1 MVPSNMSLRVA
12 KLYKERFSPEE
23 VERKNRMWRVL
34 CTDFFQRFVPED
46 SIVLDIGAGYCE
58 FINNIRAR
66 RKYAVDLNQDTRTCA
81 NRDVEVFTS
90 SANDLHFLPPDSV
103 DIAFMSNLLEH
114 MQSKEEVLQVLVGV
128 HRVCK
133 RGGRVLIL
141 QPNIRYVRDQ
151 YWDFFDH
158 RIPLTDK
165 SLAEAL
171 VIAGFDIERIF
182 PRFLPYTTKSRL
194 PSFPLLVRIYL
205 RIPLAWRILG
215 RQAFIIGR
223 KP

>member
-1 MVPSNMSLRVA
+1 MDMRVA
-12 KLYKERFSPEE
+12 KLYKERFNSVE
-23 VERKNRMWRVL
+23 VDRKNRLWRVL
-34 CTDFFQRFVPED
+34 CKDFFQRFVPED

-66 RKYAVDLNQDTRTCA
+66 RKYAVDLNQDARAYA

-90 SANDLHFLPPDSV
+90 PANDLHFLPADSV
-103 DIAFMSNLLEH
+103 DIAFVSNFLEH
-114 MQSKEEVLQVLVGV
+114 LQSKEEVLRVLVEV

-133 RGGRVLIL
+133 PGGRILVL
-141 QPNIRYVRDQ
+141 QPNIRYVHDQ

-158 RIPLTDK
+158 RTPLSDR

-171 VIAGFDIERIF
+171 MIAGFNIERIL

-194 PSFPLLVRIYL
+194 PSFPFLVRLYL
-205 RIPLAWRILG
+205 RISLTWRILG
-215 RQAFIIGR
+215 KQALVVGR

>member
-1 MVPSNMSLRVA
+1 MSLRVA

-23 VERKNRMWRVL
+23 VERKNRLWRVL
-34 CTDFFQRFVPED
+34 CTDFFQKFVPDD
-46 SIVLDIGAGYCE
+46 SVVLDIGAGYCE
-58 FINNIRAR
+58 FVNNITAR
-66 RKYAVDLNQDTRTCA
+66 RKYAVDLNEDTRSFA
-81 NRDVEVFTS
+81 SPDVEVFSFAAT
-90 SANDLHFLPPDSV
+90 DLHFLPPASV
-103 DIAFMSNLLEH
+103 DIAFMSNFLEH
-114 MQSKEEVLQVLVGV
+114 LQSREEVLRALVEV

-133 RGGRVLIL
+133 PGGRLLIL
-141 QPNIRYVRDQ
+141 QPNIRYVGGQ

-171 VIAGFDIERIF
+171 VIAGFDIERTL
-182 PRFLPYTTKSRL
+182 PRFLPYTTKGGL

-215 RQAFIIGR
+215 KQAFVVGR
-223 KP
+223 KHQ